1 MAVEKYILEKAQS
14 WIEGNYDEDT
24 KQRVKWLLDNDE
36 QELTNAFYQDL
47 EFGTGGLRGVM
58 GVGTNRM
65 NKYTVGMTTQGLAN
79 YLLKTYPGETLKVAI
94 AFDCRQNN
102 TFFARTTADVL
113 SANGIEV
120 YVFNDL
126 RPTPELS
133 FAIRHLK
140 CHSGVMITAS
150 HNPKEYNGYKVYWN
164 DGGQIV
170 PPHDKNIIA
179 EVQKIQ
185 SVDDVKFEGNPKLV
199 ETIGEEVDTSYINRI
214 KNLSL
219 SPSLIQRQQDL
230 KIVYT
235 PLHGTGVK
243 LVPRALQAF
252 GFKNIY
258 HVEEQDIT
266 DGNFPAVRSPNPEE
280 PAALDMAIKKARE
293 TDAGLVMAT
302 DPDADRV
309 GVAVKNDNGDHV
321 LLNGNQTAAI
331 LIYYLLTKWQEQGKL
346 TGREYIAKTVVT
358 TDLLQEIADHFN
370 VPAYNT
376 LTGFKWIA
384 DLIREKEEKET
395 FIGGGE
401 ESYGYLVG
409 DFVRDKDA
417 VISCAMI
424 AEAAAWAAEKGKSL
438 YQLLPEIYQQFSFY
452 YEKLMSV
459 KREGKEGAEEIQ
471 QWMKN
476 YRQQP
481 PQAINGSPIVM
492 IKDYSISE
500 AKNVKEN
507 RTEKI
512 DLPQSNVL
520 QFFTEDGSKITMRP
534 SGTEP
539 KIKYYF
545 SVKGKLE
552 DKNDFERKKEELDK
566 KIDNIIKDL
575 KIEK

>member
-1 MAVEKYILEKAQS
+1 MAVEKYIIEKAQT
-14 WIEGNYDEDT
+14 WLEGNFDEET
-24 KQRVKWLLDNDE
+24 KQHVKTMLDNNE
-36 QELTNAFYQDL
+36 EELVNAFYTDL

-79 YLLKTYPGETLKVAI
+79 YLLRTYPDESLKVAI
-94 AFDCRQNN
+94 AFDCRHNN
-102 TFFARTTADVL
+102 TFFAQTTANVL

-120 YVFNDL
+120 FVFDDL

-185 SVDDVKFEGNPKLV
+185 SVDDVKFKGNPDLIK
-199 ETIGEEVDTSYINRI
+199 TIGEEVDTPYINHI
-214 KNLSL
+214 KDLSL
-219 SPSLIQRQQDL
+219 SPSVIQRQQDL

-258 HVEEQDIT
+258 HVEEQDAI
-266 DGNFPAVRSPNPEE
+266 DGDFPTVHSPNPEE
-280 PAALDMAIKKARE
+280 SPALDKAIKKARD
-293 TDAGLVMAT
+293 TNAGLVMAT

-309 GVAVKNDNGDHV
+309 GIAVKNDKGEHV
-321 LLNGNQTAAI
+321 LLNGNQTASI

-346 TGREYIAKTVVT
+346 TGREYIVKTVVT
-358 TDLLQEIADHFN
+358 TDLLKEIADYFE
-370 VPAYNT
+370 VPTYNT

-384 DLIREKEEKET
+384 DLIRKKEEKET

-424 AEAAAWAAEKGKSL
+424 AEVAAWAADKGKSL

-452 YEKLMSV
+452 YENLMSV

-476 YRQQP
+476 YRRQP
-481 PQAINGSPIVM
+481 PKAVNGSPIVM
-492 IKDYSISE
+492 IKDYSVSE
-500 AKNVKEN
+500 AKNIKEN

-545 SVKGKLE
+545 SVKGTLE
-552 DKNDFERKKEELDK
+552 NKGDFERKKEELDQ
-566 KIDNIIKDL
+566 KINNIIKDL
-575 KIEK
+575 KIAK